1 MEHQIVDGEAFRPFL
16 ARAMENA
23 NEIAREGGGDFK
35 YIQAKINEA
44 DIAMA
49 VWQDKSEPGG
59 VCFLV
64 LKGKRLLRACASSGD
79 TTITAK
85 LAGIPCTDREQ
96 AYAIQQVAGEHGA
109 LN

>member
-16 ARAMENA
+16 ARAVENA
-23 NEIAREGGGDFK
+23 NEIARECGGDFK

-64 LKGKRLLRACASSGD
+64 LKGKRLLSACASGD

-96 AYAIQQVAGEHGA
+96 AHAVLQFAGERGG